1 MTSPIVDRSQLPNAG
16 RVVVKIGSSSL
27 TRADGRLNVPA
38 LRKLV
43 DVLAEQSL
51 AGKQV
56 LLVSSGAIAAGFM
69 PLGYDVRP
77 SDVAGAQAAAAVGQ
91 SVLMAQYTDAFSAYE
106 ITVGQILMT
115 AADTLR
121 RDRYQHVA
129 QAFERMLELGAVPI
143 VNENDA
149 LATSELRFGDND
161 RLAALVAQLV
171 QADALILLTDVN
183 GLYDAPPKQPG
194 ARRIATVER
203 MEDVAGVEVTGRGSA
218 FGTGGMVTKL
228 QSAEMATTTGIP
240 VMLTSAPNVRA
251 AFEGMDVGTWFVP
264 TSGRSRRRKVWLEHA
279 AQMYGRLVVD
289 PGAERALRDR
299 GASLLAAGIRSVHGE
314 FAAGDPVEVV
324 NEAGDAIAHG
334 ISNFDS
340 SELPQMLGR
349 STDEMRAS
357 LGDDFV
363 RSVVHRDE
371 LTLVSPTVTDI
382 VTGRVTQSGIP
393 VLD

>member
-1 MTSPIVDRSQLPNAG
+1 MTSPIVDRAQLPNAQ

-43 DVLAEQSL
+43 DVLAEESL

-56 LLVSSGAIAAGFM
+56 VLVSSGAIAAGFM

-77 SDVAGAQAAAAVGQ
+77 SDVAGSQAAAAVGQ
-91 SVLMAQYTDAFSAYE
+91 SALMAQYTDAFGAYE

-121 RDRYQHVA
+121 RDRYTLVA
-129 QAFERMLELGAVPI
+129 QAFERMRELGAVPN

-149 LATSELRFGDND
+149 LATSELKFGDND

-171 QADALILLTDVN
+171 RADALVLLTDVN

-194 ARRIATVER
+194 ASRISVVEH
-203 MEDVAGVEVTGRGSA
+203 MEDVAGVQVTGRGSA

-251 AFEGMDVGTWFVP
+251 ALAGMDVGTWFVP

-289 PGAERALRDR
+289 AGAERALRDR
-299 GASLLAAGIRSVHGE
+299 GASLLAAGIRSVSGE
-314 FAAGDPVEVV
+314 FSAGDPVEIVTESGAV
-324 NEAGDAIAHG
+324 IAHG

-340 SELPQMLGR
+340 AELPQMLGR
-349 STDEMRAS
+349 STAEMRET
-357 LGDDFV
+357 LGDEFL

-371 LTLVSPTVTDI
+371 LTLVSPTVTDV
-382 VTGRVTQSGIP
+382 VTGRVGESGIP
-393 VLD
+393 VRD